1 MEGFKMNIQFYKKT
15 DVGKRKKM
23 KKRVSGF
30 IIIGIVIIA
39 ALWVIG
45 IFAWN
50 SEEYKERVAILEEN
64 HMLKQKTAELETKS
78 ASLEARIAEL
88 EAYIS
93 GIPQS
98 EESAEQSD
106 DIRYDNGLYYYNEE
120 TPTENPDSPR
130 DIAGD

>member
-1 MEGFKMNIQFYKKT
+1 MNIQFYKKT
-15 DVGKRKKM
+15 DVGKRKKI
-23 KKRVSGF
+23 KKRVSGL
-30 IIIGIVIIA
+30 IIIGIVIIV
-39 ALWVIG
+39 ALWIIG
-45 IFAWN
+45 IFASN
-50 SEEYKERVAILEEN
+50 SEEYKERVSILEEN
-64 HMLKQKTAELETKS
+64 HMLKQKTAELETRT
-78 ASLEARIAEL
+78 ATLEARIAEL

-98 EESAEQSD
+98 EETAGQSD